1 MSTTLENLD
10 AIGTGIQV
18 LNSLALL
25 EVQACVPISMSGQKM
40 MVMRPSKGSLEVN
53 LALSEIY

>member
-18 LNSLALL
+18 LSKLALL
-25 EVQACVPISMSGQKM
+25 QVQGCVPISMSGQKL

-53 LALSEIY
+53 LAFSEIY

>member
-18 LNSLALL
+18 LNNLALL
-25 EVQACVPISMSGQKM
+25 EVQGVSLLACQDK
-40 MVMRPSKGSLEVN
+40 KLW
-53 LALSEIY
+53 

>member
-18 LNSLALL
+18 LNNLALL
-25 EVQACVPISMSGQKM
+25 EVQGCVPISMSGQKM
-40 MVMRPSKGSLEVN
+40 MVMGPSKGSLEVN

>member
-10 AIGTGIQV
+10 ATGTGIQV
-18 LNSLALL
+18 LNNLALL
-25 EVQACVPISMSGQKM
+25 KVQGCVPISMSGQKI

-53 LALSEIY
+53 LAFSEIY

>member
-18 LNSLALL
+18 LNKLALL
-25 EVQACVPISMSGQKM
+25 QVQGCVPISMSGQKL

-53 LALSEIY
+53 LAFSEIY